1 MTDGERELTLVT
13 ENGLSIRFSETEIR
27 ATGRVS
33 QGVKG
38 ITLRPGDRVVGMD
51 VVRDDAELLVITEF
65 GFGKRTPLSQYRPQ
79 SRGGIGIKTLRQTG
93 KNGKIIGV
101 KVVHPHH
108 ELMLIT
114 ANGVIIRVAV
124 EDIPSHGRDTQ
135 GVKIMNVRDE
145 ERVVALARVVGKEE
159 ENGE

>member
-1 MTDGERELTLVT
+1 
-13 ENGLSIRFSETEIR
+13 
-27 ATGRVS
+27 
-33 QGVKG
+33 
-38 ITLRPGDRVVGMD
+38 
-51 VVRDDAELLVITEF
+51 
-65 GFGKRTPLSQYRPQ
+65 
-79 SRGGIGIKTLRQTG
+79 
-93 KNGKIIGV
+93 
-101 KVVHPHH
+101 
-108 ELMLIT
+108 MLIT